1 MTVESSDS
9 IKICDGFLPPPRHP
23 RSVSAL
29 QKYGPSLIAGPVGAG
44 AGLPHP
50 NHIALVKGRGA
61 GGAVETII
69 CVDRTVAF

>member
-1 MTVESSDS
+1 MTQS
-9 IKICDGFLPPPRHP
+9 GFPPPRHP

-29 QKYGPSLIAGPVGAG
+29 QKYGPSLKAGPVG

-50 NHIALVKGRGA
+50 NHIALVKGRG
-61 GGAVETII
+61 GVGETLI